1 MRPRLKP
8 ILWVTLPFAL
18 ALGIWFE
25 GETSSAQSRLIASY
39 AGRLTYTVG
48 EGPTEAVRYPKEGP
62 FDERLGYVRLP
73 TLVSKLQQSGMRVE
87 QQAAFSTDLLRY
99 VDAGFFPPFK
109 EKARAGLSIVDE
121 KQQELYQFLYPRR
134 GYSNFNDIPQ
144 PIVEA
149 LLYIENRG
157 LLKEGNIQANP
168 AVDWSRF
175 LKAALFKVGDA
186 MNMDTPAAGGS
197 TLATQIEK
205 FRHSEDGVTSSIAE
219 KLRQIA
225 SASVRVYQRG
235 VDTHPARRDLVL
247 DYVNTVPLSAAPGHG
262 EVNGIGDGLHVWFGA
277 DFARTNELLSLQ
289 NPEGDQLLAQGLA
302 LRQVVALMIAQRRP
316 SYYLLQD
323 RNDLERLTDSYLRL
337 IARRGIISPQAL
349 EAALSQRLAFRDFRS
364 APAAEVGET
373 NKGANV
379 IRNRLVSL
387 MGTPLY
393 ALDRMD
399 LSVQTTL
406 DKTLQEKITA
416 HLRDL
421 RDEAVAQKHGL
432 VGEYLLRPGQSSAL
446 RYSFTLFE
454 RAGNSNRVRVQ
465 TDNTDVPFDINEGSK
480 LELGSTAKLRVLATY
495 LGMVADLHQ
504 RFAAMPVDELMQLRD
519 PARDALS
526 RWVLEEMIAGPGLE
540 LSALLDLALE
550 RRYSASPS
558 ERFFTGGGLH
568 TFGNFKPEDNGRIPT
583 VRESLQDSVNLP
595 FVRMLR
601 DIANAITYLKWND
614 VDRVLKD
621 DTDARRTE
629 MLTRFIDR
637 EGSIFLWRFWVK
649 YQGKS
654 SQERTDLFLSG
665 IHPSPVRLAVVYR
678 YLFPE
683 ADEATF
689 AAFLEQ
695 RLPQQD
701 FTPAAVSRLYK
712 QYAPDAYTLQ
722 DQGYL
727 AKVHPLELWLVA
739 YLERNSSG
747 TYKDVLESSKEQ
759 RQQVYNWLMRTKA
772 KNARD
777 SRVRTMLEMEA
788 FTEIHRR
795 WKQLGYPFEQLVPS
809 LATALGSS
817 GDRPAALSELMGII
831 LNNGVRVPVH
841 RVDNLVFG
849 KDTPYEVKLTQV
861 LAPPEQV
868 MRPEVAAALKTALA
882 DVVKKGTGRRL
893 QGVFRGADGSELVA
907 GGKTGTGD
915 NRLVSMAG
923 GHKLKSRALSRT
935 ATLVFYIGDNHFGT
949 LTAFVPGSEA
959 KDFKFTSALPAQV
972 LKGLAPILEPYL
984 SVGPAPAAGAASAL

>member
-1 MRPRLKP
+1 MKP
-8 ILWVTLPFAL
+8 ILWVTLPVAL

-25 GETSSAQSRLIASY
+25 GETSSAQSRLLASY
-39 AGRLTYTVG
+39 ADRLTYTVG

-73 TLVSKLQQSGMRVE
+73 ALINRLQQSGMQVE
-87 QQAAFSTDLLRY
+87 QQAAFSPELLRY

-121 KQQELYQFLYPRR
+121 KQQQLYQFLYPRR
-134 GYSNFNDIPQ
+134 GYARFTDIPQ
-144 PIVEA
+144 PIVDA
-149 LLYIENRG
+149 LLYIENRD

-186 MNMDTPAAGGS
+186 MNVDTPAAGGS

-225 SASVRVYQRG
+225 SASIRVYQRG
-235 VDTHPARRDLVL
+235 IDTHPARRDLVL

-277 DFARTNELLSLQ
+277 DFARTNELLSLR
-289 NPEGDQLLAQGLA
+289 NPEGEQLLAQGLA
-302 LRQVVALMIAQRRP
+302 LRQVLALMIAQRRP

-323 RNDLERLTDSYLRL
+323 RSDLEQLTNSYLRL
-337 IARRGIISPQAL
+337 IARRGIISPEAL
-349 EAALSQRLAFRDFRS
+349 DAALRQPLVFRDFRNE
-364 APAAEVGET
+364 PAAQMSET

-387 MGTPLY
+387 MGVPLY

-421 RDEAVAQKHGL
+421 REETVAQQHGL

-480 LELGSTAKLRVLATY
+480 LELGSTAKVRVLATY
-495 LGMVADLHQ
+495 LGMAADLHQ
-504 RFAAMPVDELMQLRD
+504 RFAAMSVEELMQLRD

-526 RWVLEEMIAGPGLE
+526 RWVLEQMIAAPGLE
-540 LSALLDLALE
+540 LSTLLDLALE
-550 RRYSASPS
+550 RRYSASPT

-568 TFGNFKPEDNGRIPT
+568 TFGNFKPEDNGRVPT
-583 VRESLQDSVNLP
+583 VREALQDSVNLP

-601 DIANAITYLKWND
+601 DIANAITYLKWHD

-637 EGSIFLWRFWVK
+637 EGSVFLWRFWVK

-689 AAFLEQ
+689 ADFLAQ

-739 YLERNSSG
+739 YLERNGAS
-747 TYKDVLESSKEQ
+747 TYKHVLESSKEQ

-831 LNNGVRVPVH
+831 LNNGVRLPVH

-849 KDTPYEVKLTQV
+849 RDTPYEVKLTQV

-868 MRPEVAAALKTALA
+868 MRPEVAAALKMALA

-972 LKGLAPILEPYL
+972 LKGLAPLLEPYL
-984 SVGPAPAAGAASAL
+984 SIAPAPGAGAASAL